1 MRNRLTI
8 LLLAVLLVPILAACG
23 GSNAG
28 GTATTTTGAGQA
40 AANATVA
47 AQPTAPATEP
57 PAATEAQATAGET
70 ATSGMAGDTAT
81 AAATPMAVETVTA
94 AEVATASGTVVS
106 ANPSGKKLKIG
117 MVTDIAKLG
126 DKGFNDSAWAGVQQ
140 GTQAVGGESKAIE
153 TTDPNDY
160 EKNINQFVAEKYDVI
175 VTVGFNLG
183 EQTIAAA
190 KANPSI
196 KFIGVDQ
203 AQAPG
208 QEVPNV
214 TGLVFEEDKAGFLAG
229 ALAALYSKSG
239 KLGAVLGT
247 DAVPAVWRYGEGY
260 RAGAKYIK
268 KDVDVQTVYHSDV
281 GFDKTFSDPEW
292 GKATALSMLDKGV
305 DVVFGAGGRTGNGA
319 LFAAADRKD
328 KGVVAIGVDVDQYD
342 TVPEA
347 KGVLLSSAM
356 KIIDQGVT
364 ELIKQAADGSI
375 KGGNRTGKV
384 GLAPFH
390 DLDSK
395 VPAEVKSKLDEIRKQ
410 LDDGSLKT
418 NVSPTKPG

>member
-1 MRNRLTI
+1 VASATTTGT
-8 LLLAVLLVPILAACG
+8 A
-23 GSNAG
+23 AG
-28 GTATTTTGAGQA
+28 GT
-40 AANATVA
+40 
-47 AQPTAPATEP
+47 
-57 PAATEAQATAGET
+57 
-70 ATSGMAGDTAT
+70 
-81 AAATPMAVETVTA
+81 
-94 AEVATASGTVVS
+94 
-106 ANPSGKKLKIG
+106 SGKKLKIG

-126 DKGFNDSAWAGVQQ
+126 DKSFNDSAWAGVQAGARAIG
-140 GTQAVGGESKAIE
+140 GTTKVIE

-160 EKNINQFVAEKYDVI
+160 EKNINQFVSENYDVI

-183 EQTIAAA
+183 KQTIAAA
-190 KANPSI
+190 TANPNI

-203 AQAPG
+203 EQAAG
-208 QEVPNV
+208 KEVPNV
-214 TGLVFEEDKAGFLAG
+214 TGLIFEEDKAGFLAG
-229 ALAALYSKSG
+229 ALAASYSKSG

-268 KDVDVQTVYHSDV
+268 KDITVQTVYHSDV
-281 GFDKTFSDPEW
+281 SFDKTFNDSEW

-328 KGVVAIGVDVDQYD
+328 KGVVAIGVDVDQYN

-347 KGVLLSSAM
+347 KAVLLSSAM
-356 KIIDQGVT
+356 KIIDQGVAG
-364 ELIKQAADGSI
+364 LIKAVADGSI
-375 KGGNRTGKV
+375 KSGNHTGKV

-395 VPAEVKSKLDEIRKQ
+395 VPPDVKAKLEQIRKQ
-410 LDDGSLKT
+410 LDDRSLKT
-418 NVSPTKPG
+418 NVPATKPKS